1 MKKVIHSG
9 RGKPAICR
17 LIQGETYTMSDVR
30 IGSTFFK
37 SSTLRS
43 RERKR
48 PVVKKSLELE
58 IYK

>member
-43 RERKR
+43 VGTIKTGGQ
-48 PVVKKSLELE
+48 KSLELE

>member
-1 MKKVIHSG
+1 MI
-9 RGKPAICR
+9 RL

-37 SSTLRS
+37 SSTSRS
-43 RERKR
+43 VGTVKKT
-48 PVVKKSLELE
+48 VAKKSLELE

>member
-43 RERKR
+43 
-48 PVVKKSLELE
+48 VGTVKDPWSKNL
-58 IYK
+58 